1 MVITEI
7 RADRVF
13 IIDSDDSPKAI
24 FAEIYSDHSGVVLHQ
39 VNSTYKPIKTSL
51 ESITQVIPVYSAV
64 VPDKLANKVKVSR
77 NYGKYV
83 LLDDIIDYND

>member
-51 ESITQVIPVYSAV
+51 ESITQVIPVHSAV

-77 NYGKYV
+77 NYGDYV

>member
-1 MVITEI
+1 MVLTEI

-39 VNSTYKPIKTSL
+39 INSTYKPIKVGF
-51 ESITQVIPVYSAV
+51 ESITQVVPLYTVA
-64 VPDKLANKVKVSR
+64 VPDKLADKVKVSR
-77 NYGKYV
+77 NYGNYV
-83 LLDDIIDYND
+83 LLDDIIHYND